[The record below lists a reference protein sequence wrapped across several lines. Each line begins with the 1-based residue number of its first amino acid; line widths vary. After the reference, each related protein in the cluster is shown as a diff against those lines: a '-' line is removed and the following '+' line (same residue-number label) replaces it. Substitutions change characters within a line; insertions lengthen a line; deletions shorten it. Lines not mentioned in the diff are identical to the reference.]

1 MKQVLTILAAL
12 SACLVLQVTSRAA
25 SVDEAGFL
33 LSLTP
38 PQASSTDVAEL
49 DDIGFGNDGFILFNV
64 AEEGENLNARPFE
77 ENLVNS
83 APAYVGTLTGGPF
96 TTSSG
101 GWANYDDVSLGGEVF
116 NTGGA
121 AVRGGDGLE
130 SEVLNFEI
138 AGTPP
143 SSITI
148 GIIVDNQDGLTWT
161 PSALRVAVGES
172 SSASVETPAD
182 LGTDLYLFQVD
193 NSVSGDIVQV
203 FLTEQEG
210 NGGAGGLIGGLT
222 FDSVAVAIDADFDDD
237 GSIDTR
243 DIDILVTEI
252 AAGTNDPTLD
262 LDGDGAVSDGDLT
275 LWLSQAGEAN
285 IGAGISYLLGDAN
298 IDGNV
303 NATDLNALA
312 INWQGEASWSGGD
325 FTADGAVGAADLNL
339 LGINWQE
346 SVLAA
351 PLASS
356 VPEPASGI
364 VLVVLLS
371 LFGIKRSRR
380 K

>member
-1 MKQVLTILAAL
+1 MRHLQNFLVALA
-12 SACLVLQVTSRAA
+12 ACLVCPATVRSA
-25 SVDEAGFL
+25 SVTDAGFL
-33 LSLTP
+33 LNLTP
-38 PQASSTDVAEL
+38 PQASSTDVADL

-64 AEEGENLNARPFE
+64 ADEGENLNARPFD

-83 APAYVGTLTGGPF
+83 APAYVGTLTAGPF

-101 GWANYDDVSLGGEVF
+101 GWANYDDVSLGGEIF
-116 NTGGA
+116 NTGAA

-143 SSITI
+143 PSITM

-172 SSASVETPAD
+172 SSASVSTPGD
-182 LGTDLYLFQVD
+182 LGTDMYLFQVD

-203 FLTEQEG
+203 FLTEQED

-222 FDSVAVAIDADFDDD
+222 FDSVGVAVDADFNDD
-237 GSIDTR
+237 GSIDTA
-243 DIDILVTEI
+243 DIDILVTGI
-252 AAGTNDPTLD
+252 AAGTTDPALD
-262 LDGDGAVSDGDLT
+262 LDGDGAVSDADLT

-285 IGAGISYLLGDAN
+285 IGADISYLAGDAN
-298 IDGNV
+298 LDGIV

-312 INWQGEASWSGGD
+312 VNWLGEAPWSGGD
-325 FTADGAVGAADLNL
+325 FTADGDVEAADLNL
-339 LGINWQE
+339 LGINWQK
-346 SVLAA
+346 SVLVAPAA
-351 PLASS
+351 S
-356 VPEPASGI
+356 VPEPASVI
-364 VLVVLLS
+364 VLYI
-371 LFGIKRSRR
+371 LFGVIGVTLR